1 MPSKVSEIMTMD
13 PITHAV
19 PSSPND
25 VVKKLIK
32 NNITGMPIV
41 DNKGE
46 YVGMISRRDIF
57 DNPAE
62 TQTALILRKANA
74 VRDSD
79 GIEKAAMEMFNQRRR
94 HIAVVDSQNQV
105 VGILTP
111 QNFLPII
118 REKFGDVK
126 VKNVMLSLCVPI
138 WDQTPINI
146 VHYSMSLSRVYSAPV
161 IDSSEKFVGLITD
174 RDIFD
179 KVDLKPQTMLAEAG
193 IADDED
199 PWSWGGI
206 RNVMTYMIEKN
217 YIKLPKTP
225 VRDIMVKEPAVVYK
239 NDKLRELVKTME
251 VKNFNQLPV
260 LESEGRLS
268 GMLYD
273 IELMSVFSKE

>member
-1 MPSKVSEIMTMD
+1 MPNKVSEIMTKD
-13 PITHAV
+13 PIFHTV
-19 PSSPND
+19 PSSPNE
-25 VVKKLIK
+25 VVKKLIQ
-32 NNITGMPIV
+32 NSITGMPMA
-41 DNKGE
+41 DNKGK

-57 DNPAE
+57 NNPSE
-62 TQTALILRKANA
+62 TQTAMVMRKASA
-74 VRDSD
+74 VLDSD
-79 GIEKAAMEMFNQRRR
+79 SIESAALEMFHQRRR
-94 HIAVVDSQNQV
+94 HIAVVNADNRI

-118 REKFGDVK
+118 REKFGDTK

-138 WDQTPINI
+138 WDETPIN
-146 VHYSMSLSRVYSAPV
+146 VVLYSMSLSGVYSSPV
-161 IDSSEKFVGLITD
+161 IDSNEKFVGLITD

-179 KVDLKPQTMLAEAG
+179 KVDLKPQTMLAESG

-225 VRDIMVKEPAVVYK
+225 VKDIMVKEPAVVYK
-239 NDKLRELVKTME
+239 NDKMRELVKTME

-260 LESEGRLS
+260 LESEGKLI

-273 IELMSVFSKE
+273 IELMSVFA

>member
-1 MPSKVSEIMTMD
+1 MPNKVSEIMTKD
-13 PITHAV
+13 PIFHTV
-19 PSSPND
+19 PSSPNE
-25 VVKKLIK
+25 VVKKLIQ
-32 NNITGMPIV
+32 NSITGMPMA
-41 DNKGE
+41 DNKGK

-57 DNPAE
+57 NNPSE
-62 TQTALILRKANA
+62 TQTAMVMRKASA
-74 VRDSD
+74 VLDSD
-79 GIEKAAMEMFNQRRR
+79 SIESAALEMLHQRRR
-94 HIAVVDSQNQV
+94 HIAVVNADNRI

-118 REKFGDVK
+118 REKFGDTK

-138 WDQTPINI
+138 WDETPIN
-146 VHYSMSLSRVYSAPV
+146 VVLYSMSLSGVYSSPV
-161 IDSSEKFVGLITD
+161 IDSNEKFVGLITD

-179 KVDLKPQTMLAEAG
+179 KVDLKPQTMLAESG

-225 VRDIMVKEPAVVYK
+225 VKDIMVKEPAVVYK
-239 NDKLRELVKTME
+239 NDKMRELVKTME

-260 LESEGRLS
+260 LESEGKLI

-273 IELMSVFSKE
+273 IELMSVFA

>member
-1 MPSKVSEIMTMD
+1 MPNKVSEIMTKD
-13 PITHAV
+13 PIFHTV
-19 PSSPND
+19 PSSPNE
-25 VVKKLIK
+25 VVKKLIQ
-32 NNITGMPIV
+32 NSITGMPMA
-41 DNKGE
+41 DNKGK

-57 DNPAE
+57 NNPSE
-62 TQTALILRKANA
+62 TQTAMVMRKASA
-74 VRDSD
+74 VLDSD
-79 GIEKAAMEMFNQRRR
+79 SIESAALEMLHQRRR
-94 HIAVVDSQNQV
+94 HIAVVNADNRI

-118 REKFGDVK
+118 REKFGDTK
-126 VKNVMLSLCVPI
+126 VKNVMMSLCVPI
-138 WDQTPINI
+138 WDETPIN
-146 VHYSMSLSRVYSAPV
+146 VVLYSMSLSGVYSSPV
-161 IDSSEKFVGLITD
+161 IDSNEKFVGLITD

-179 KVDLKPQTMLAEAG
+179 KVDLKPQTMLAESG

-225 VRDIMVKEPAVVYK
+225 VKDIMVKEPAVVYK

-260 LESEGRLS
+260 LESEGKLI

-273 IELMSVFSKE
+273 IELMSVFA